1 MSRIWS
7 WLSWAL
13 AEPAPF
19 PSALGSA
26 LKDHTCSV
34 CILRA
39 KPLQGPGSLGH
50 IGRAAWGSTASFLW
64 MLWGLKLKELCE
76 APMHTK
82 QRLLRQLP
90 LVCLRMPGTSCSLNP
105 LLQMI
110 GIGFSVFSDPQNNR
124 RFYYSPLP
132 NIGSPRE
139 GVGTALFVLAID
151 ATMLCNTQ

>member
-1 MSRIWS
+1 M
-7 WLSWAL
+7 SWAL

-26 LKDHTCSV
+26 LNGHTCAV

-39 KPLQGPGSLGH
+39 KPLQGPGSLAH
-50 IGRAAWGSTASFLW
+50 IGRAARGPTASFLW
-64 MLWGLKLKELCE
+64 MLWGLELKELCE

-90 LVCLRMPGTSCSLNP
+90 LVCLRMPGAGCSLNP

-110 GIGFSVFSDPQNNR
+110 GIGFSVFSDPQSKR
-124 RFYYSPLP
+124 RFYHSPLP

-139 GVGTALFVLAID
+139 GEGTALCVSQLLVHQCCV
-151 ATMLCNTQ
+151 THTP

>member
-1 MSRIWS
+1 M
-7 WLSWAL
+7 SWAL

-26 LKDHTCSV
+26 LNGHTCAV

-50 IGRAAWGSTASFLW
+50 ISRAARGPTASFLW
-64 MLWGLKLKELCE
+64 MLWGLELKELCE

-90 LVCLRMPGTSCSLNP
+90 LVCLRMPGAGCLYFLFAAVLHSSFLRKYPRYRRYVSTQFKSLATGFNNKFYSVW
-105 LLQMI
+105 LL
-110 GIGFSVFSDPQNNR
+110 
-124 RFYYSPLP
+124 
-132 NIGSPRE
+132 
-139 GVGTALFVLAID
+139 
-151 ATMLCNTQ
+151 